1 MAQNIWSRLTEKQQL
16 IMRDKES
23 GGEQWRLNIS
33 LLAFWGSIVSFIII
47 VFATLLLL
55 MAYTSLLDT
64 LPGYRTKAERLN
76 DELTESIMRL
86 DAMERN
92 ISDILAYNEA
102 VAQIMGGSTPTLH
115 STVMTDTIRYDK
127 SRILPTRA
135 DSLLRDAL
143 ERTTG
148 EYSLSNTKPL
158 KAEAAMFSTPLRGS
172 ITRQFDAPESSYD
185 LAIISID
192 GDDSVMA
199 VENGTVI
206 SIDDI
211 VEGKYCVMIQHT
223 GGYISVYK
231 GLGEIL
237 VRKGQTVQS
246 GSVIGRLRG
255 ANSNGTESNCELIFE
270 LWRDGTAV
278 DPERYILF

>member
-33 LLAFWGSIVSFIII
+33 PLAFWGSIVAFIVI

-255 ANSNGTESNCELIFE
+255 ANSDGTESNCELIFE